1 MKKIIFLSL
10 ICLFIGSL
18 ASAQAIVKGSG
29 VVYTNGVPAHIVN
42 FNQDSELAID
52 TVSGLWYERSR
63 DGLGWLEAGFRIQ
76 LFPFSIA
83 PTLAPLDKQS
93 EVVLNNVDSLYRWRG
108 GAWRHLNKSGDPS
121 VTNEGVLGIGAG
133 SGTSSTLL
141 SNTSG
146 ANPVTINASTG
157 LSISEVTSSNG
168 GSVTLTNTAPDQTVS
183 ITGAGISVVTGTY
196 PNFVVTSTEVDGS
209 ITNEGLLGVGAGGAS
224 SSALLTNTSTGA
236 GVTINAAGI
245 ITISETTSANG
256 GSITLAGTEVDGSIS
271 NELQTISNTSN
282 ATSHTQTLSNSG
294 GSTQFIEGTG
304 IGLATGGTALNGTV
318 TITNSSPDQTVTIT
332 GAGISAVTGTYPNFT
347 ITSTEVDGSV
357 TNEGSQTVGAG
368 GANSSTIVSNTSG
381 STPVTIEGGANIT
394 VTETGSTITIA
405 ATSGSGTDLTFTGAT
420 SPYTLNSSTG
430 TDVTFAQGT
439 GIALSR
445 TANELTV
452 ANSAPDQVVSITGAG
467 INAVT
472 GTYPTFT
479 ITGTEVDGSTS
490 NEGSLSVGAGT
501 GTTSIINSNTSGS
514 PGVTVTAGSGLSI
527 SEAGNV
533 ITLTNTAQDQTVS
546 IAGAGISVVTGTYPS
561 FTVTSTEVDGSITNE
576 GLLGVGAGG
585 ASSSVL
591 LTNTSTGTGVTVN
604 AAGILAIT
612 ETTSANG
619 GSLTLTATEV
629 DGSVSNELQTIANTS
644 DATSHTA
651 TLSNMGG
658 SLKLIEGAN
667 ITLTTGGTALD
678 GTVTIAATG
687 GADGNGFYGGNAGNG
702 GDGTIPSVTRSTI
715 TNQQTFYRATDDTG
729 GFVPVRVEV
738 NGGNEPDILSLKVN
752 ATSDSIL
759 FSHSDVEF
767 VMRAT
772 SALAI
777 WSNDQLYLTADSIR
791 AETVNAAFENE
802 ATIIMQSPGGYLVKS
817 EGLDPDIIR
826 QNGAADGDVLTWDN
840 TTSNWVPEAPGGG
853 GGGAPVDAQY
863 LVLAAN
869 ATLTSERI
877 STAGENVKTT
887 DAGAGLAYTFDVG
900 TEAFT
905 LKGDISPASFAVGQ
919 NDYNPAG
926 LATSSTLRLE
936 PTANVNLTGLQ
947 GGVDGR
953 IIIIHNIGTGT
964 LGIPDEDLLSAAG
977 NRFDV
982 GATIYIRQNLG
993 AIFRYD
999 GSSSRWRCVGNATY
1013 AQGCVTYEYT
1023 TPQTNT
1029 TFDILPG
1036 TKIVEFL
1043 GLGSGG
1049 GGGSGR
1055 KGLAGSVRTGGGGG
1069 GAGGLSHMKF
1079 SITDLG
1085 NPTQLRVDVGAGGNG
1100 GASQAINSTNG
1111 AAGGTGASTQLETT
1125 GGVVIIT
1132 AQGGT
1137 NGGGGSTA
1145 VGAAGAGGTRA
1156 MFIGTGGAGSNA
1168 TGLVGNASGAN
1179 NNCTGTGGGSGGGI
1193 TTANAQSA
1201 GGASGAAYYQLIAGA
1216 TAGPSGGGN
1225 GQNGTAPSGGQIAGS
1240 GGAGGGSNLTGNG
1253 GSGGTGARGCG
1264 GGGGGASVND
1274 TGNSGAGG
1282 AGGDGYCRV
1291 TLYF

>member
-1 MKKIIFLSL
+1 
-10 ICLFIGSL
+10 
-18 ASAQAIVKGSG
+18 
-29 VVYTNGVPAHIVN
+29 
-42 FNQDSELAID
+42 
-52 TVSGLWYERSR
+52 
-63 DGLGWLEAGFRIQ
+63 
-76 LFPFSIA
+76 
-83 PTLAPLDKQS
+83 
-93 EVVLNNVDSLYRWRG
+93 
-108 GAWRHLNKSGDPS
+108 
-121 VTNEGVLGIGAG
+121 
-133 SGTSSTLL
+133 
-141 SNTSG
+141 
-146 ANPVTINASTG
+146 
-157 LSISEVTSSNG
+157 
-168 GSVTLTNTAPDQTVS
+168 
-183 ITGAGISVVTGTY
+183 
-196 PNFVVTSTEVDGS
+196 
-209 ITNEGLLGVGAGGAS
+209 
-224 SSALLTNTSTGA
+224 
-236 GVTINAAGI
+236 
-245 ITISETTSANG
+245 
-256 GSITLAGTEVDGSIS
+256 
-271 NELQTISNTSN
+271 
-282 ATSHTQTLSNSG
+282 
-294 GSTQFIEGTG
+294 
-304 IGLATGGTALNGTV
+304 
-318 TITNSSPDQTVTIT
+318 
-332 GAGISAVTGTYPNFT
+332 
-347 ITSTEVDGSV
+347 
-357 TNEGSQTVGAG
+357 
-368 GANSSTIVSNTSG
+368 
-381 STPVTIEGGANIT
+381 
-394 VTETGSTITIA
+394 
-405 ATSGSGTDLTFTGAT
+405 
-420 SPYTLNSSTG
+420 
-430 TDVTFAQGT
+430 
-439 GIALSR
+439 
-445 TANELTV
+445 
-452 ANSAPDQVVSITGAG
+452 
-467 INAVT
+467 
-472 GTYPTFT
+472 
-479 ITGTEVDGSTS
+479 
-490 NEGSLSVGAGT
+490 
-501 GTTSIINSNTSGS
+501 
-514 PGVTVTAGSGLSI
+514 
-527 SEAGNV
+527 
-533 ITLTNTAQDQTVS
+533 
-546 IAGAGISVVTGTYPS
+546 
-561 FTVTSTEVDGSITNE
+561 
-576 GLLGVGAGG
+576 
-585 ASSSVL
+585 
-591 LTNTSTGTGVTVN
+591 
-604 AAGILAIT
+604 LAIT

-658 SLKLIEGAN
+658 YLKLIEGAN

-687 GADGNGFYGGNAGNG
+687 GSDGNGFYGGNAGNG

-767 VMRAT
+767 VMRAS

-777 WSNDQLYLTADSIR
+777 WSNDQLYLTADSIKT
-791 AETVNAAFENE
+791 ETVNAAFENE

-840 TTSNWVPEAPGGG
+840 ATSNWVPEAPGGG

-869 ATLTSERI
+869 ATLTNERI

-953 IIIIHNIGTGT
+953 VIIIHNIGTGT

-999 GSSSRWRCVGNATY
+999 GSSSRWRCVGNSTY

-1043 GLGSGG
+1043 GLGAGG

-1055 KGLAGSVRTGGGGG
+1055 KGAAATIRGGGSGG
-1069 GAGGLSHMKF
+1069 GSAGATQMKF
-1079 SITDLG
+1079 SMAELG
-1085 NPTQLRVDVGAGGNG
+1085 NPTQLRVDVGAGGGG
-1100 GASQAINSTNG
+1100 GASQAVNTTNG
-1111 AAGGTGASTQLETT
+1111 AAGTAGGNTQLETT
-1125 GGVVIIT
+1125 GGVVIAL
-1132 AQGGT
+1132 AQGGQQG
-1137 NGGGGSTA
+1137 NGGIVGA
-1145 VGAAGAGGTRA
+1145 AANGAAGARA
-1156 MFIGTGGAGSNA
+1156 MFTGIAGGGVSA
-1168 TGLVGNASGAN
+1168 TGAAGVASAPN
-1179 NNCTGTGGGSGGGI
+1179 NNCPGTGGGGGGGI
-1193 TTANAQSA
+1193 STANAHSV
-1201 GGASGAAYYQLIAGA
+1201 GGASGAACYQLVAGV
-1216 TAGPSGGGN
+1216 AGGVAGGFG
-1225 GQNGTAPSGGQIAGS
+1225 GQNGNAPASGQLAGS
-1240 GGAGGGSNLTGNG
+1240 GGGGGSSSLTGNG
-1253 GSGGTGARGCG
+1253 GPGGTGARGAG